1 MKLRYI
7 FLILALIILSACSST
22 EDITA
27 SYDIVGTIESI
38 NHSQSGNI
46 TGCLVKASDSS
57 STYDQAHIRIIG
69 DTDIYQE
76 GSEDPVEPGLLT
88 EKMLIGVVFKGAIAE
103 SYPIQVNAGEIVIL
117 D

>member
-7 FLILALIILSACSST
+7 FLILILMLLTGCNASQ
-22 EDITA
+22 DRDA
-27 SYDIVGTIESI
+27 SYDIVGSIESI

-46 TGCLVKASDSS
+46 TGCLVVAKDSS
-57 STYDQAHIRIIG
+57 ATYDQAHIRIIG
-69 DTDIYQE
+69 DTQIHKE
-76 GSEDPVEPGLLT
+76 GSSEKLKPGIL
-88 EKMLIGVVFKGAIAE
+88 EENMLIGVVFKGAIAE